1 MSSSHPPT
9 RMRRPLPCR
18 SVVIGV
24 LLLVLLPASS
34 GSAAPGWSERSASVA
49 ALQIGLRVYGVYQGT
64 VDGTSGSATT
74 AAVREFQRRFGLHD
88 DGVVG
93 PRTRAA
99 LGLFGRPALGSRV
112 AKRGNVGW
120 DVAEL
125 QFRLAV
131 HGFPSGAF
139 DGRFG
144 PRLDGALRRFQRWAA
159 IAPTGQA
166 GHATVAALAT
176 APPRVR
182 IAFRSPSVVAP
193 SDGFGPRGD
202 RFHSGI
208 DYPASAGS
216 PVVAAASGRVTW
228 AARLP
233 GGWGRLV
240 VLAHGGGLRTLYAH
254 LSRIDVVVGQRLAA
268 GTRLG
273 LVGASGRSNGPHLHF
288 EARIRGAAV
297 DPSPALP

>member
-1 MSSSHPPT
+1 M
-9 RMRRPLPCR
+9 LPRLLVCCA
-18 SVVIGV
+18 
-24 LLLVLLPASS
+24 LLLVLAPPAF
-34 GSAAPGWSERSASVA
+34 AARSATVA
-49 ALQIGLRVYGVYQGT
+49 ALQVGLRVHGTYEGT
-64 VDGTSGSATT
+64 VDGTLGPATT
-74 AAVREFQRRFGLHD
+74 EAVREFQRRFGLHD

-93 PRTRAA
+93 PKTRAA
-99 LGLFGRPALGSRV
+99 LGPFGGPALGSRV
-112 AKRGNVGW
+112 PKRGNVGW
-120 DVAEL
+120 DVAQL
-125 QFRLAV
+125 QFQLAE

-144 PRLDGALRRFQRWAA
+144 PRLDGALRRFQRWAR
-159 IAPTGQA
+159 IAATGRA
-166 GHATVAALAT
+166 SGATLAALAA

-182 IAFRSPSVVAP
+182 IALRSPSVVAP

-216 PVVAAASGRVTW
+216 AVVAAAAGRVAW

-254 LSRIDVVVGQRLAA
+254 LSRIDVVVGQRLGA

-297 DPSPALP
+297 DPGPALP